1 MATAPRS
8 AALTQALAELT
19 ALLDRVEAIENTAQ
33 NEERSV
39 LWRRISRLV
48 AAITRRDAAGAPP
61 SDPPARSPVPRTR
74 GAPPSAARRWGAG
87 WRGSRAPGP
96 ARPG

>member
-1 MATAPRS
+1 MATVSRP

-48 AAITRRDAAGAPP
+48 AAISRRHLVGAPP
-61 SDPPARSPVPRTR
+61 ADPSAPPPVPRTG

-87 WRGSRAPGP
+87 WRGGHAPGP